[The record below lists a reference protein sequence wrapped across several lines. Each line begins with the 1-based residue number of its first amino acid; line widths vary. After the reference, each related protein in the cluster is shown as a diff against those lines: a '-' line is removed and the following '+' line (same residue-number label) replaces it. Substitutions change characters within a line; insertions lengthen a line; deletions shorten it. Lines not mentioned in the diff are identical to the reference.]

1 MRPFTPLQD
10 NRDHSEPPDHG
21 LRSLRNPA
29 LPLDNS
35 TDTDNRPLPIRGKRA
50 IIVNV
55 FENGLTSGG
64 LLASVLQAGLD
75 QAGEEGVRLG
85 GPGLELRVGLGAHIE
100 GVLVLGELH
109 ELGQLPVR
117 AGARDV

>member
-1 MRPFTPLQD
+1 MRPITPLQNNQD
-10 NRDHSEPPDHG
+10 SSKPPDLC

-29 LPLDNS
+29 DPLDKAV
-35 TDTDNRPLPIRGKRA
+35 DTDDRPLPNKRGTGDHTEKVRK
-50 IIVNV
+50 
-55 FENGLTSGG
+55 ESTSGG

-85 GPGLELRVGLGAHIE
+85 RPGLELRVGLGAHIE

-109 ELGQLPVR
+109 ELG
-117 AGARDV
+117 

>member
-1 MRPFTPLQD
+1 MRPITPLQD
-10 NRDHSEPPDHG
+10 NRGTSEPPDPG
-21 LRSLRNPA
+21 LRSLRNPT
-29 LPLDNS
+29 LPFGESADM
-35 TDTDNRPLPIRGKRA
+35 DNRPLPYKRETGDLTGR
-50 IIVNV
+50 VQK
-55 FENGLTSGG
+55 ELTSGR

-75 QAGEEGVRLG
+75 QAGEERMRLG

-117 AGARDV
+117 AGA